1 MEISATH
8 QYPQPPAATFAM
20 LTDPAFLEAVC
31 VATDPLDYSVY
42 VEGLRTGARRTMKNH
57 SSIERF
63 TGPTITVT
71 DEVAWAEADG
81 DTRTGTTVV
90 AVEGMP
96 VTLRGTVTL
105 APSGEGASL
114 TYDGDLTV
122 AIPLLGPALERQAA
136 PLLLEALSR
145 QAEVA
150 QTWPEGS
157 MPH

>member
-1 MEISATH
+1 MEISTTH
-8 QYPQPPAATFAM
+8 QYPQPPAATFTM

-31 VATDPLDYSVY
+31 LATDPLDYSVY
-42 VEGLRTGARRTMKNH
+42 VDGLRTGARRTMKNH
-57 SSIERF
+57 ASIERF

-71 DEVAWAEADG
+71 DEVSWAEAEG
-81 DTRTGTTVV
+81 ELRNGITVV

-105 APSGEGASL
+105 APSGAGASL
-114 TYDGDLTV
+114 TYDGELTV

-150 QTWPEGS
+150 QSWKR
-157 MPH
+157 H

>member
-57 SSIERF
+57 PSIERF

-71 DEVAWAEADG
+71 DEVAWEEPDG
-81 DTRTGTTVV
+81 DLRAGRTLVS
-90 AVEGMP
+90 VEGMP
-96 VTLRGTVTL
+96 VTLNGTVTL
-105 APSGEGASL
+105 APSGDGTSL
-114 TYDGDLTV
+114 TYNGELTV
-122 AIPLLGPALERQAA
+122 AVPLLGPALERQAA
-136 PLLLEALSR
+136 PLLLRALEIQSR
-145 QAEVA
+145 IG
-150 QTWPEGS
+150 QTWESPAAAE
-157 MPH
+157 